1 MIVLAGYLPLAAV
14 FMIMFPLMP
23 SPLWA
28 DEGRGAII
36 VEITGFRNEEG
47 RAGVLLFAGEKG
59 FPDDPGPS
67 EAKAFAPIDHKR
79 SRVVLEDV
87 PYGTY
92 AVSVFHDEDGDGK
105 PLKSIFGIPLEGVG
119 ASRNPSMRFGPP
131 GFNESSFT
139 LDTPERVVNVTI
151 RYLKGQ
157 KGRGR

>member
-1 MIVLAGYLPLAAV
+1 MRDLARYLSLAAV
-14 FMIMFPLMP
+14 FMITLPLMP

-28 DEGRGAII
+28 NEGRGALI
-36 VEITGFRNEEG
+36 VEITGFRYSEG

-59 FPDDPGPS
+59 FPDDPGPA
-67 EAKAFAPIDHKR
+67 EAKVFSPIDHKR
-79 SRVVLEDV
+79 CRVVLKDI

-105 PLKSIFGIPLEGVG
+105 PRKSFFGIPLEGVG
-119 ASRNPSMRFGPP
+119 VSRNPPMRFGPP

-139 LDTPERVVNVTI
+139 LDTPEREVNIII

>member
-1 MIVLAGYLPLAAV
+1 MSVLARHLSLAAV
-14 FMIMFPLMP
+14 FMIMIPLMP
-23 SPLWA
+23 SPLLSK
-28 DEGRGAII
+28 EGRGTVI
-36 VEITGFRNEEG
+36 VDITGFRNEEG

-59 FPDDPGPS
+59 FPDDPGLA
-67 EAKAFAPIDHKR
+67 EAKAFSPIDHKR
-79 SRVVLEDV
+79 SRVVLENV

-105 PLKSIFGIPLEGVG
+105 PRKSFFGIPLEGVG

-139 LDTPERVVNVTI
+139 LDTPEREVSITI